1 VYTSVH
7 VINIILEND
16 YMMSPVMTLP
26 YLSFNFQVIVTR
38 KWMNEINT
46 SWSNKSCTR
55 EECMQYVA
63 WPTCCRPILAGG
75 LISII
80 DLMLAG
86 FGLRTRWF
94 MVVVTTY

>member
-1 VYTSVH
+1 MPH
-7 VINIILEND
+7 
-16 YMMSPVMTLP
+16 VMTLP

-63 WPTCCRPILAGG
+63 WPTCCRPILAV
-75 LISII
+75 I